1 MSKCTGGCD
10 TALDTIL
17 TGSTMLV
24 NKYVYPAVRL
34 KTIRQKV
41 FNAIG

>member
-10 TALDTIL
+10 TALYTIL

-24 NKYVYPAVRL
+24 NKYVYPAV
-34 KTIRQKV
+34 KNNTTKSI
-41 FNAIG
+41 